1 MTAPAPASAPTAHA
15 PPAESQRPDDITEGF
30 EGFVVRG
37 RPGQRPNPRP
47 SATDADMAADVLSP
61 SQAPAQAP
69 SPSHRGAEPS
79 ASSASAS
86 ASAAASSSAAF
97 LGSNSNRTSLP
108 PLVTSPPSHAK
119 LERASSYAN
128 KRMSTM
134 STFSASSATATHPP
148 ASRSRPQSVAF
159 PAFHS
164 SLPYALVRDF
174 AYEPD
179 HPLYY
184 GPLPQEHQHRSSSGA
199 STPASE
205 HNRRL
210 SDPPPVAWRTDRS
223 SRAPGPQHLG
233 LVEQLPMMAFGDG
246 PPYSEDEDLA
256 SPVVTSH
263 HSARHKKQKSNQ
275 VDFDQTRGRRA
286 PEEHRRSSVT
296 GVNGEGSYYPAHVND
311 AANGIGGEYITYPP
325 SSSSTL
331 DVPEGASRRDSHFAA
346 ILPQRSY
353 ANEEGPPYDSDE
365 EMSEPGD
372 NDYIQDDNRF
382 SRDYQFTIASPDEEM
397 HGKAVALFDFAR
409 ENDNELPL
417 VEGQVILVSYR
428 HGQGWLVAQDPKTGE
443 SGLVPEEYVRL
454 LRDIE
459 GGWNGLMNGAVQ
471 AQEANPGLDSLLSP
485 ISAGPEAKTPTQA
498 DHASYTPVI
507 STFSTS
513 HKDLEP
519 YPKDRLAT
527 PTNPDGGS
535 FGKGAREGGGPME
548 GVETTPEPQSKP
560 QNS

>member
-1 MTAPAPASAPTAHA
+1 MTAPAPTSAPTAPTAHA
-15 PPAESQRPDDITEGF
+15 HAHANVPAGQQQQQQPPDDIAEGFEVRGRKSQRP
-30 EGFVVRG
+30 
-37 RPGQRPNPRP
+37 QPRQSH
-47 SATDADMAADVLSP
+47 SAADMAADVLSL
-61 SQAPAQAP
+61 
-69 SPSHRGAEPS
+69 SHRGGE
-79 ASSASAS
+79 ASSAGY
-86 ASAAASSSAAF
+86 
-97 LGSNSNRTSLP
+97 LGSNRTSLP

-119 LERASSYAN
+119 LERAASYSN

-134 STFSASSATATHPP
+134 STFSTSSNTPQP
-148 ASRSRPQSVAF
+148 APRSRPQSVAF

-174 AYEPD
+174 AYEPE

-184 GPLPQEHQHRSSSGA
+184 GPLPQEHRSGA

-205 HNRRL
+205 VSRRL
-210 SDPPPVAWRTDRS
+210 SDPPPVAWRTDRG
-223 SRAPGPQHLG
+223 SRASGPQHLG
-233 LVEQLPMMAFGDG
+233 LGEQLPMTAFGDG

-275 VDFDQTRGRRA
+275 VDFDQTRGRRG

-296 GVNGEGSYYPAHVND
+296 GVNGEGSYYPSHVND

-325 SSSSTL
+325 SSSANL
-331 DVPEGASRRDSHFAA
+331 DVPEGEGASRRDSHFAA

-353 ANEEGPPYDSDE
+353 AHEEGPPYDSDE

-372 NDYIQDDNRF
+372 GDYIQDDNRF

-471 AQEANPGLDSLLSP
+471 AQEANHGLDSLLSP
-485 ISAGPEAKTPTQA
+485 LSAGPEAKTPTQA
-498 DHASYTPVI
+498 DHTSYTPVI

-527 PTNPDGGS
+527 PTNPEGGS
-535 FGKGAREGGGPME
+535 FGKGREGGPME

>member
-1 MTAPAPASAPTAHA
+1 MTDTAPTPPAPANSR
-15 PPAESQRPDDITEGF
+15 QLDDITEGF
-30 EGFVVRG
+30 AVRG
-37 RPGQRPNPRP
+37 RQ
-47 SATDADMAADVLSP
+47 SDADMAADVM
-61 SQAPAQAP
+61 
-69 SPSHRGAEPS
+69 SHRGDA
-79 ASSASAS
+79 ASAGY
-86 ASAAASSSAAF
+86 
-97 LGSNSNRTSLP
+97 LGSNRTSLP

-119 LERASSYAN
+119 LERASSYAS
-128 KRMSTM
+128 KRV
-134 STFSASSATATHPP
+134 STFSTSSNTHPAAP
-148 ASRSRPQSVAF
+148 RSRPQSVAF

-174 AYEPD
+174 AYDPE

-184 GPLPQEHQHRSSSGA
+184 GPLPQEHRSGA

-205 HNRRL
+205 ANRRL
-210 SDPPPVAWRTDRS
+210 SDPPPVAWRTDRG
-223 SRAPGPQHLG
+223 SRASGPQHLG
-233 LVEQLPMMAFGDG
+233 LGEQLPMTAFGDG

-296 GVNGEGSYYPAHVND
+296 GVNGEGSYYPSHVND

-372 NDYIQDDNRF
+372 YIRDDNRF

-498 DHASYTPVI
+498 DHSSYTPVI

-527 PTNPDGGS
+527 PTNPEGGS
-535 FGKGAREGGGPME
+535 FGKGKEGGPME
-548 GVETTPEPQSKP
+548 GVEGTPEPPSKH
-560 QNS
+560 QKS